1 MSKLDDLQI
10 KGPLPKP
17 RRRRRLPWVPIIVLL
32 FAVALLLYI
41 QRHKLS
47 EWLPAPSVPEP
58 APLAA
63 PEDQPAPRPVG
74 PAGSISAA
82 GYLEVIPPGPV
93 VVSTLVAGKVLDVA
107 VIAGQLIHKGQV
119 LARLDPGP
127 LSQEAAVLNSRVE
140 LAHTRLARQQAG
152 FRSEDIDRAEAALQ
166 GRQARLAQA
175 TADWERARQLFDS
188 GVIARQELDAR
199 KAAREQAEAD
209 AAAAEA
215 ELRLLRAGT
224 RSEDLAIAEAE
235 LAAAQAELNQ
245 LQWEIGQ
252 CTIRA
257 TADGV
262 VLEQFVQPG
271 DWVTPGTDNPRSG
284 ALLSIFDPRQL
295 QAWVDVNQ
303 RDSGSLFVGQQA
315 ELTTDAL
322 ADRPVAAYI
331 ERIMPKANLQ
341 KNTVQ
346 VKLAIPEPPADFRP
360 ELSVKV
366 IFLPPDDE
374 SGATPLNTQEENA
387 DV

>member
-1 MSKLDDLQI
+1 
-10 KGPLPKP
+10 
-17 RRRRRLPWVPIIVLL
+17 VLL
-32 FAVALLLYI
+32 FAIALLLYT
-41 QRHKLS
+41 QRSRLS
-47 EWLPAPSVPEP
+47 DWLPAPSVPEFAPQVAP
-58 APLAA
+58 A
-63 PEDQPAPRPVG
+63 DQPVPRSAG

-82 GYLEVIPPGPV
+82 GYLEVIPPGPA
-93 VVSTLVAGKVLDVA
+93 VVSTLIAGRVLEIA
-107 VIAGQLIHKGQV
+107 VIAGQSVQKGQV

-140 LAHTRLARQQAG
+140 LARSRLARQRAG
-152 FRSEDIDRAEAALQ
+152 FRSEEIERAEAALQ

-175 TADWERARQLFDS
+175 TADWERAEQLFGS

-199 KAAREQAEAD
+199 QAAREQAGAD

-235 LAAAQAELNQ
+235 LAAAQAELGRV
-245 LQWEIGQ
+245 QWELAQ
-252 CTIRA
+252 CTVRA
-257 TADGV
+257 SDDGV
-262 VLEQFVQPG
+262 VLEQYSQPG

-284 ALLSIFDPRQL
+284 ALMSIFDPRQL

-322 ADRPVAAYI
+322 PDRPVAAYI
-331 ERIMPKANLQ
+331 ERIMPQANLQ

-366 IFLPPDDE
+366 LFLPPDDE
-374 SGATPLNTQEENA
+374 PNATPVTAPEEA
-387 DV
+387 TDV